1 MKSTATSHRVKVRVS
16 RSKSPITSELIEK
29 AKGRGYLQFHVKS
42 EFISGGSHVGFSQRE
57 YEGFRGCR
65 EYDKKR
71 IVMASEKAI
80 ALFTYDVIN
89 PQKIFKLLEWT
100 PNEEGDV
107 QILHAGFL
115 EDMRPNVLLVAMYNE
130 STNVSTLKLMKIK
143 SLNKK

>member
-1 MKSTATSHRVKVRVS
+1 
-16 RSKSPITSELIEK
+16 
-29 AKGRGYLQFHVKS
+29 
-42 EFISGGSHVGFSQRE
+42 
-57 YEGFRGCR
+57 
-65 EYDKKR
+65 
-71 IVMASEKAI
+71 MASEKAI
-80 ALFTYDVIN
+80 ALFTYDVID

-130 STNVSTLKLMKIK
+130 STNFSTLKLMKIK

>member
-1 MKSTATSHRVKVRVS
+1 MT
-16 RSKSPITSELIEK
+16 
-29 AKGRGYLQFHVKS
+29 
-42 EFISGGSHVGFSQRE
+42 
-57 YEGFRGCR
+57 
-65 EYDKKR
+65 
-71 IVMASEKAI
+71 SEKAI

-100 PNEEGDV
+100 SNEEGDV

-115 EDMRPNVLLVAMYNE
+115 EDMRPNVLLIAMYNE